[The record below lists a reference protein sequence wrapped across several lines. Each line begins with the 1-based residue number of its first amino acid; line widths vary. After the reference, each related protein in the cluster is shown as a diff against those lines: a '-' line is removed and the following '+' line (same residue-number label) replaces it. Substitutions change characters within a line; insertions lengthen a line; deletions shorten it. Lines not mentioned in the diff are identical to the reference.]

1 VTVVV
6 RSVTGAVNARAMLL
20 AFAAGSALLLGSYKA
35 TNAQTTALSPE
46 EASARWICRPS
57 GDTVT
62 YDAAMNDARH
72 TLLTCMPLRIEARMS
87 DNTIVRIGNARSK
100 PATGPDLSHA
110 LSAAQINDAW
120 LRFVMTQLNLM
131 LFAGGG

>member
-1 VTVVV
+1 
-6 RSVTGAVNARAMLL
+6 MLL

-62 YDAAMNDARH
+62 YDAVSYTHLDVYKRQNIRNADIHKAADLIRVGGDAERYCC
-72 TLLTCMPLRIEARMS
+72 LLYTSRC
-87 DNTIVRIGNARSK
+87 V
-100 PATGPDLSHA
+100 
-110 LSAAQINDAW
+110 
-120 LRFVMTQLNLM
+120 
-131 LFAGGG
+131 